1 MLRILF
7 ILIPIAFFTGCISTS
22 STQPGNTPTVYAP
35 FPQGEDQAPNN
46 PEGNEGQRE
55 CESVS
60 AETIRTE
67 FLAGINQLRRS
78 GCDCMGTSMPKARV
92 LKWESNFEKYA
103 ASHSQRVVSGEMAY
117 QPEPSGDI
125 NRYQYETTTAFQN
138 EGANDVARLLVA
150 IQLQQKQCE
159 LIMSRKVSKVGV
171 SKQGCYWTVVVQ

>member
-1 MLRILF
+1 MLRLFF
-7 ILIPIAFFTGCISTS
+7 ILILSVFLTGCISTS
-22 STQPGNTPTVYAP
+22 PSQQSNTPTVYAP
-35 FPQGEDQAPNN
+35 FPQGEDQAPNS
-46 PEGNEGQRE
+46 PESDDAKRE

-103 ASHSQRVVSGEMAY
+103 ASHSQRVVSGEIAY

-125 NRYQYETTTAFQN
+125 NRYQYETTIAFQN
-138 EGANDVARLLVA
+138 EGAKDVARLLVA
-150 IQLQQKQCE
+150 IQLRQKQCE
-159 LIMSRKVSKVGV
+159 QIMSRKISKVGV